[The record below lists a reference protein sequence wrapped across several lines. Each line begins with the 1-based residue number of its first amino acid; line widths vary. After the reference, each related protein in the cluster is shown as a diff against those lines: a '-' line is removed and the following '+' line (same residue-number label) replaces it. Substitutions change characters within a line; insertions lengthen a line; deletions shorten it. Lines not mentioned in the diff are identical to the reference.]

1 MTWERL
7 LVGLITSGIAT
18 AGFSML
24 LRLNPKRIPAAMIG
38 GMLTN
43 LIFDTVSLTTTN
55 LLLAAL
61 LAALFM
67 TLYSEIGAKLLRAPA
82 ILLIVPC
89 CIPIVPGS
97 YLYYTG
103 YSLLSRQ
110 TDQLWFYAKGTLQI
124 CLGIAVGMGV
134 ASMLMSLY
142 FFFLRKGKKKRA

>member
-55 LLLAAL
+55 LLLSAL

-67 TLYSEIGAKLLRAPA
+67 TL
-82 ILLIVPC
+82 
-89 CIPIVPGS
+89 
-97 YLYYTG
+97 
-103 YSLLSRQ
+103 
-110 TDQLWFYAKGTLQI
+110 
-124 CLGIAVGMGV
+124 
-134 ASMLMSLY
+134 
-142 FFFLRKGKKKRA
+142 